1 MEHCQC
7 LRQIKDGAV
16 KGDYAG
22 LVNLLREPTQMT
34 SSFRTVVAAA
44 LLSATAFTPALAQ
57 NIFTGDTGYHAGS
70 ILAHLSVI
78 SVTPENFASHVN
90 GPIVGGDTVG
100 VSTGVSPELDASY
113 FLTPHISLEL
123 IAATT
128 KHDVWASGNAAGKVK
143 VGSTWV
149 LPPTLTAQYHFA
161 QLGPV
166 RPYAG
171 LGLTVAFF
179 YSPSQSATLTSL
191 GAKLGGLSTAVGPAL
206 DAGFDVPVGD
216 GFTANV
222 DVKQMFL
229 TTTSRIAGGAIG
241 AVTELDPTVVGV
253 GVGYQF

>member
-1 MEHCQC
+1 M
-7 LRQIKDGAV
+7 I
-16 KGDYAG
+16 
-22 LVNLLREPTQMT
+22 
-34 SSFRTVVAAA
+34 SSFRTVAAAA

-57 NIFTGDTGYHAGS
+57 NLLFGPTGYSAGD

-78 SVTPENFASHVN
+78 AIVPENLNSHVN
-90 GPIVGGDTVG
+90 GPIVGGDHVG
-100 VSTGVSPELDASY
+100 TSIAESPELDASY
-113 FLTPHISLEL
+113 FLTPNVSLEL

-128 KHDVWASGNAAGKVK
+128 KHDVWATGNSAGKVK

-166 RPYAG
+166 RPYVG

-179 YSPSQSATLTSL
+179 YSPSRSATLTSL
-191 GAKLGGLSTAVGPAL
+191 NAKLGGLSTGVGPAI
-206 DAGFDVPVGD
+206 DAGFDVPLGNN
-216 GFTANV
+216 FTANV
-222 DVKQMFL
+222 DVKQIFL
-229 TTTSRIAGGAIG
+229 TTSTRIAGGAIG